1 MTIKEA
7 VKGNG
12 TALGIMACSGM
23 IKKAE
28 TMLVDNENIEFACVY
43 NVYNI
48 SNDEKLKVNTS
59 IKTRNRT
66 PGVTVLTNKRVFFC
80 SSILGNVDSKQI
92 RIEDIQSVDYKT
104 MLGMA
109 TIRIKGITDMII
121 IEATK
126 KTAENMLKKINN
138 LQSTERKNEST
149 IIETISSADEIM
161 KYKQLLD
168 NGAITQK
175 EFDKKK
181 QELLK

>member
-7 VKGNG
+7 VQGNG
-12 TALGIMACSGM
+12 TALGIWACSGM

-28 TMLVDNENIEFACVY
+28 AMLIDNENVEFACVY

-48 SNDEKLKVNTS
+48 SNNEELKVNTS
-59 IKTRNRT
+59 IKVKNRT
-66 PGVTVLTNKRVFFC
+66 AGVTVLTNQRIFFC
-80 SSILGNVDSKQI
+80 SSILRNVNSKQI

-109 TIRIKGITDMII
+109 SIRIKGITDMII

-126 KTAENMLKKINN
+126 KTAEEMIKKINQ
-138 LQSTERKNEST
+138 LQNSKKNNSKPIKT
-149 IIETISSADEIM
+149 VSNADEII
-161 KYKQLLD
+161 KFKQLLD
-168 NGAITQK
+168 NGVITQE
-175 EFDKKK
+175 EFERKK